1 MEKNTILLVED
12 DYALA
17 MGTEYTLRAEGY
29 EIRHAKNL
37 AEARE
42 LVGTAASGTSGSSD
56 ACGGADSVNLILLDV
71 MLPDGTGFDFL
82 EELRRNN
89 VEIPVIFL
97 TAVGDE
103 ANIVRGLDLGA
114 DDYVTKP
121 YRVKELLSRI
131 SAILRR
137 EERIRRMAAMS
148 AAPETSSGVSTS
160 EAADTSK
167 SAGTAEE
174 YTFGAHVLS
183 VSEFR
188 LYKDGEVVECTPS
201 EIRLLREFLR
211 NNGIALTRNQL
222 IERLYDTE
230 NSYID
235 DNTLSVY
242 IKRLRDKLGDDAM
255 FIKTIKGVGYRF
267 SEE

>member
-1 MEKNTILLVED
+1 MEKSTILLVED

-29 EIRHAKNL
+29 EICHAKNL

-42 LVGTAASGTSGSSD
+42 IVGG
-56 ACGGADSVNLILLDV
+56 DSVISLILLDV
-71 MLPDGTGFDFL
+71 MLPDGTGFDYL

-137 EERIRRMAAMS
+137 EERIRRMADAVKT
-148 AAPETSSGVSTS
+148 AEGSSESVSGGTGAS
-160 EAADTSK
+160 DNSGAADEFRTFNNV
-167 SAGTAEE
+167 GVVEE
-174 YTFGAHVLS
+174 YTFGSHLLN

-188 LYKDGEVVECTPS
+188 LYRNGEVVECTPS

-211 NNGIALTRNQL
+211 NSGIALTRNQL

-242 IKRLRDKLGDDAM
+242 IKRLRDKLGDDAAC
-255 FIKTIKGVGYRF
+255 IQTIKGVGYRF
-267 SEE
+267 AEE

>member
-1 MEKNTILLVED
+1 MEERKTILLVED
-12 DYALA
+12 DFALA
-17 MGTEYTLRAEGY
+17 MGTEYTLKAEGY
-29 EIRHAKNL
+29 EIRLAKNL

-42 LVGTAASGTSGSSD
+42 LIHAAPEIR
-56 ACGGADSVNLILLDV
+56 LILLDV

-82 EELRRNN
+82 KELRDE
-89 VEIPVIFL
+89 EIETPVIFL

-121 YRVKELLSRI
+121 YRVKELISRI
-131 SAILRR
+131 TAILRR
-137 EERIRRMAAMS
+137 EDRIRRLAQKKEQPQDAAVREIYNFGS
-148 AAPETSSGVSTS
+148 HTLNAA
-160 EAADTSK
+160 
-167 SAGTAEE
+167 
-174 YTFGAHVLS
+174 
-183 VSEFR
+183 EFR
-188 LYKDGEVVECTPS
+188 LYKGDTVVECTPS

-211 NNGIALTRNQL
+211 NEGITLTRNQL

-242 IKRLRDKLGDDAM
+242 IKRLRDKLGDDAVYICTM
-255 FIKTIKGVGYRF
+255 KGVGYRF
-267 SEE
+267 SKD

>member
-1 MEKNTILLVED
+1 MDSKYCILLVED

-17 MGTEYTLRAEGY
+17 MGTEYTLKAEGY
-29 EIRHAKNL
+29 GIRHAKNL
-37 AEARE
+37 QEARQAVE
-42 LVGTAASGTSGSSD
+42 AAGDGEI
-56 ACGGADSVNLILLDV
+56 NLILLDV
-71 MLPDGTGFDFL
+71 MLPDGSGFDYL
-82 EELRRNN
+82 EQLRDEQ

-131 SAILRR
+131 SAVLRR
-137 EERIRRMAAMS
+137 EERLRRMAADQRNS
-148 AAPETSSGVSTS
+148 DNQVSES
-160 EAADTSK
+160 IGD
-167 SAGTAEE
+167 E
-174 YTFGAHVLS
+174 YTFGSHVLN
-183 VSEFR
+183 VSQFR
-188 LYKDGEVVECTPS
+188 LYNNGDMVECTPS

-222 IERLYDTE
+222 IEKLYDTE

-242 IKRLRDKLGDDAM
+242 IKRLRDKLGEDAGY
-255 FIKTIKGVGYRF
+255 IKTIKGIGYRF
-267 SEE
+267 SED

>member
-1 MEKNTILLVED
+1 MGYSTILLVED

-29 EIRHAKNL
+29 TIRHAKNL
-37 AEARE
+37 AEARKF
-42 LVGTAASGTSGSSD
+42 VGIDESTEAADVTEKVSSID
-56 ACGGADSVNLILLDV
+56 LILLDV

-82 EELRRNN
+82 EELRAGN

-131 SAILRR
+131 AAVLRR
-137 EERIRRMAAMS
+137 EGRIRRMES
-148 AAPETSSGVSTS
+148 DSKSETSENGSAS
-160 EAADTSK
+160 EYS
-167 SAGTAEE
+167 
-174 YTFGAHVLS
+174 FGSHVLN

-188 LYKDGEVVECTPS
+188 LYKDGETVECTPS

-222 IERLYDTE
+222 IEKLYDTE
-230 NSYID
+230 NNYID

-242 IKRLRDKLGDDAM
+242 IKRLRDKLGDDSLY
-255 FIKTIKGVGYRF
+255 IKTIKGVGYRF
-267 SEE
+267 SNEE

>member
-1 MEKNTILLVED
+1 MNVKRGTVLIVEDDQDIREAITILLGREG
-12 DYALA
+12 YRALA
-17 MGTEYTLRAEGY
+17 
-29 EIRHAKNL
+29 AKTG
-37 AEARE
+37 AEALE
-42 LVGTAASGTSGSSD
+42 KTAQKPD
-56 ACGGADSVNLILLDV
+56 MIILDV

-148 AAPETSSGVSTS
+148 AAAGSVVSDTDSGCR
-160 EAADTSK
+160 
-167 SAGTAEE
+167 G
-174 YTFGAHVLS
+174 L
-183 VSEFR
+183 
-188 LYKDGEVVECTPS
+188 C
-201 EIRLLREFLR
+201 
-211 NNGIALTRNQL
+211 
-222 IERLYDTE
+222 
-230 NSYID
+230 
-235 DNTLSVY
+235 
-242 IKRLRDKLGDDAM
+242 
-255 FIKTIKGVGYRF
+255 
-267 SEE
+267 

>member
-1 MEKNTILLVED
+1 MNGKYCILLVED

-37 AEARE
+37 AEARKT
-42 LVGTAASGTSGSSD
+42 VTADGASEER
-56 ACGGADSVNLILLDV
+56 VNLILLDV
-71 MLPDGTGFDFL
+71 MLPDGSGFDFL
-82 EELRRNN
+82 EELREKQI
-89 VEIPVIFL
+89 EIPVIFL

-131 SAILRR
+131 SAIFRR
-137 EERIRRMAAMS
+137 EERIRRLAESAVNENAGAIETASTATADMSNQEYIFGSHILNAA
-148 AAPETSSGVSTS
+148 
-160 EAADTSK
+160 
-167 SAGTAEE
+167 
-174 YTFGAHVLS
+174 
-183 VSEFR
+183 EFR
-188 LYKDGEVVECTPS
+188 LYKNGEVVECTPS

-211 NNGIALTRNQL
+211 NSGIALTRNQL
-222 IERLYDTE
+222 IEKLYDTE

-242 IKRLRDKLGDDAM
+242 IKRLRDKLGDDAGY
-255 FIKTIKGVGYRF
+255 IKTIKGIGYRF

>member
-1 MEKNTILLVED
+1 MEKSTILLVED

-42 LVGTAASGTSGSSD
+42 IVGG
-56 ACGGADSVNLILLDV
+56 DSVISLILLDV
-71 MLPDGTGFDFL
+71 MLPDGTGFDYL

-137 EERIRRMAAMS
+137 EERIRRMADVVK
-148 AAPETSSGVSTS
+148 AAEGSSGSVSGGTGAS
-160 EAADTSK
+160 DNSGAADEFRNFNNV
-167 SAGTAEE
+167 GGVEE
-174 YTFGAHVLS
+174 YTFGSHLLN

-188 LYKDGEVVECTPS
+188 LYRNGEVVECTPS

-211 NNGIALTRNQL
+211 NSGIALTRNQL

-242 IKRLRDKLGDDAM
+242 IKRLRDKLGDDAAY
-255 FIKTIKGVGYRF
+255 IQTIKGVGYRF
-267 SEE
+267 AEE

>member
-1 MEKNTILLVED
+1 MEKSTILLVED

-29 EIRHAKNL
+29 EICHAKNL

-42 LVGTAASGTSGSSD
+42 IVGG
-56 ACGGADSVNLILLDV
+56 DSVISLILLDV
-71 MLPDGTGFDFL
+71 MLPDGTGFDYL

-137 EERIRRMAAMS
+137 EERIRRMADAVKT
-148 AAPETSSGVSTS
+148 AEGSSGSVSGGTGAS
-160 EAADTSK
+160 DNSGAADEFRTFNNV
-167 SAGTAEE
+167 GVVEE
-174 YTFGAHVLS
+174 YTFGSHLLN

-188 LYKDGEVVECTPS
+188 LYRNGEVVECTPS

-211 NNGIALTRNQL
+211 NSGIALTRNQL

-242 IKRLRDKLGDDAM
+242 IKRLRDKLGDDAAY
-255 FIKTIKGVGYRF
+255 IQTIKGVGYRF
-267 SEE
+267 AEE

>member
-1 MEKNTILLVED
+1 MEKSTILLVED

-42 LVGTAASGTSGSSD
+42 IVGG
-56 ACGGADSVNLILLDV
+56 DSVISLILLDV
-71 MLPDGTGFDFL
+71 MLPDGTGFDYL
-82 EELRRNN
+82 EELRENN
-89 VEIPVIFL
+89 IEIPVIFL

-137 EERIRRMAAMS
+137 EERIRRMADVVKVAQD
-148 AAPETSSGVSTS
+148 SSESVSGGTGAFDNS
-160 EAADTSK
+160 GAADEFRNFNNV
-167 SAGTAEE
+167 GVVEE
-174 YTFGAHVLS
+174 YTFGSHLLN

-188 LYKDGEVVECTPS
+188 LYRNGEVVECTPS

-211 NNGIALTRNQL
+211 NSGIALTRNQL

-242 IKRLRDKLGDDAM
+242 IKRLRDKLGDDAAY
-255 FIKTIKGVGYRF
+255 IQTIKGVGYRF
-267 SEE
+267 AEE

>member
-1 MEKNTILLVED
+1 MEKSTILLVED

-29 EIRHAKNL
+29 EICHAKNL

-42 LVGTAASGTSGSSD
+42 IVGG
-56 ACGGADSVNLILLDV
+56 DSVIRLILLDV
-71 MLPDGTGFDFL
+71 MLPDGTGFDYL
-82 EELRRNN
+82 EELRENN
-89 VEIPVIFL
+89 IEIPVIFL

-137 EERIRRMAAMS
+137 EERIRRMADAVKT
-148 AAPETSSGVSTS
+148 AEGSSESVSCGNGAS
-160 EAADTSK
+160 DNSGAADEFRNFNNV
-167 SAGTAEE
+167 GVVEE
-174 YTFGAHVLS
+174 YTFGSHLLN

-188 LYKDGEVVECTPS
+188 LYRNGEFVECTPS

-211 NNGIALTRNQL
+211 NSGIALTRNQL

-242 IKRLRDKLGDDAM
+242 IKRLRDKLGDDAAY
-255 FIKTIKGVGYRF
+255 IQTIKGVGYRF

>member
-17 MGTEYTLRAEGY
+17 MGTEYTLRAEDY

-37 AEARE
+37 AEARGI
-42 LVGTAASGTSGSSD
+42 VGVD
-56 ACGGADSVNLILLDV
+56 AQMIQGNAGVVNLILLDV

-148 AAPETSSGVSTS
+148 AALETSSGVSAS